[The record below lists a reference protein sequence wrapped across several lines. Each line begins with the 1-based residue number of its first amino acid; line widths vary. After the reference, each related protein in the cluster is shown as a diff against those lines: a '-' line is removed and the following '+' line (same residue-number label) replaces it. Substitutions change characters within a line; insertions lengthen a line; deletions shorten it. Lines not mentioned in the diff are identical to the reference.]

1 MGVLMVAP
9 SRADLPNVAQEAA
22 AVVNALGGR
31 LLQGTVTEQDVRDAA
46 AEGGFDG
53 IWFATHAG
61 LTLEGEVLVQLSSDL
76 LSEAAAVAYV
86 AASGA
91 CWCFLNTCGSNV
103 LGLRILDETPADVI
117 CTVSENP
124 DPAAMRTGV
133 LFARQ
138 LKLLGDPRAA
148 YERSKPGGNRLYT
161 YLDNY
166 RRREMVAANNNP
178 AGNYPAYPASDRL
191 QATMDDMRKDMAK
204 VGADVEV
211 LKSQTTRIEARQ
223 QRMEDRLDEIER
235 VLHPEPNWQTW
246 VMLIFGLIACIGIV
260 FLLLSAGG

>member
-1 MGVLMVAP
+1 MGVLVVAP
-9 SRADLPNVAQEAA
+9 SRPDLPNVAQEAA

-31 LLQGTVTEQDVRDAA
+31 LLQGPVAEQDVRDAA

-61 LTLEGEVLVQLSSDL
+61 LTPEGEVRVQLSSEL
-76 LSEAAAVAYV
+76 LSEAAVVAYV

-91 CWCFLNTCGSNV
+91 SWCLLNTCASNV

-117 CTVSENP
+117 CTISPNP

-138 LKLLGDPRAA
+138 LALLGDPRTA

-166 RRREMVAANNNP
+166 RRREMAAVNNNP
-178 AGNYPAYPASDRL
+178 AGGYVGYPAPERL
-191 QATMDDMRKDMAK
+191 QATMDEMRKDMAK
-204 VGADVEV
+204 VVTDVEL
-211 LKSQTTRIEARQ
+211 LKSQTTRIDSRQ

-235 VLHPEPNWQTW
+235 VLRPEPTWQTW
-246 VMLIFGLIACIGIV
+246 AMLIFGLIACIGIV
-260 FLLLSAGG
+260 FLLVRAGG